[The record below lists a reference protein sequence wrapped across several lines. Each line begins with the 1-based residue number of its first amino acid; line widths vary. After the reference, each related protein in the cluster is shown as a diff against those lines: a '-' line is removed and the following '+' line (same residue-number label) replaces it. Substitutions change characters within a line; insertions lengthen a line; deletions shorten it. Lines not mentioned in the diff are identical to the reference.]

1 MIFNAY
7 QVAIDDRA
15 QRAER
20 DKRGFILCEELQG
33 LNGKCAVCH
42 DTFPAK
48 EMFNT

>member
-1 MIFNAY
+1 M
-7 QVAIDDRA
+7 AIDDRA

-20 DKRGFILCEELQG
+20 DKRGFVLGEELGG

-48 EMFNT
+48 EIFNS